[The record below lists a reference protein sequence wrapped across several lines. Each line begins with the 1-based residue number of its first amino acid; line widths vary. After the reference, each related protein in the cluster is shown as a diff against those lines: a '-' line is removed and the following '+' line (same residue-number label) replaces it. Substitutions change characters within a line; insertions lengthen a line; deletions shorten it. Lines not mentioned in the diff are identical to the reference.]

1 MVKHGETQLKK
12 EKRKKKKKKEMK
24 RNETKRN
31 KTKQNGTERDI
42 NKSEFRF
49 AAGSKFPRFPRQ
61 GFWELHAHLLVP
73 NIPYIHI

>member
-12 EKRKKKKKKEMK
+12 EKR
-24 RNETKRN
+24 NETKRN
-31 KTKQNGTERDI
+31 ETEQNGTERDI

-49 AAGSKFPRFPRQ
+49 AAGSKIPRFPRQ

-73 NIPYIHI
+73 NIPYIHIWKTFA